1 MKQESKKEKEAMKS
15 GTVTAPSASTPTTQP
30 LGGASVDRLGL
41 SCLLAVRSAIP
52 DKRETAEAQ
61 HNVRPAHQEP
71 GGVEEQEREGPWQV
85 SAAGSGSGLPVQGQG
100 QGEEEEVWQGGASS

>member
-1 MKQESKKEKEAMKS
+1 MGIGYGSDEEEEREERGLK
-15 GTVTAPSASTPTTQP
+15 GGHGG
-30 LGGASVDRLGL
+30 GGASVDRLGL

-61 HNVRPAHQEP
+61 HHVGPAHQEP

-100 QGEEEEVWQGGASS
+100 QGPSLSCSSTPPGSWCPC